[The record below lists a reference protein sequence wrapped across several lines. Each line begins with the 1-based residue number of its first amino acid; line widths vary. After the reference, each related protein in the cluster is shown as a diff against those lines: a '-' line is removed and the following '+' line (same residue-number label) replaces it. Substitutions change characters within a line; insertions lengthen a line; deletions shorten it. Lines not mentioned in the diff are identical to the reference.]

1 MKKRISAVAIVVI
14 CLAILATGT
23 LAYFTD
29 AEQVHNIITSGNIK
43 IDLEEFFPGSEE
55 DPDEE
60 NTYILDGVMPGQS
73 VTKEVRVKNT
83 GVGTAWIRAK
93 LTMVF
98 DPADLP
104 TQIDGKDVVSIELE
118 DGWIDG
124 GDGWYYYN
132 TTVAAGAYT
141 DYFFREVTFAP
152 EMGNEYQRCSVS
164 IIVDAQAVQAANN
177 IPDSGSVLDVAGW
190 PND

>member
-1 MKKRISAVAIVVI
+1 MKKRISAVAVVVI

-29 AEQVHNIITSGNIK
+29 AEQVHNIITSGNIE
-43 IDLEEFFPGSEE
+43 IALEEFFPGSEE

-93 LTMVF
+93 LAMEF
-98 DPADLP
+98 NPANLP
-104 TQIDGKDVVSIELE
+104 TQIDGKDIVSIVLE
-118 DGWIDG
+118 DGWTDG

-132 TTVAAGAYT
+132 TPVAADAYT
-141 DYFFREVTFAP
+141 DYFFKEVTFAS
-152 EMGNEYQRCSVS
+152 EMGNEYQNCSVS
-164 IIVDAQAVQAANN
+164 IIVVAQAVQAANN
-177 IPDSGSVLDVAGW
+177 MPESGNVLEVAGW
-190 PND
+190 PAD